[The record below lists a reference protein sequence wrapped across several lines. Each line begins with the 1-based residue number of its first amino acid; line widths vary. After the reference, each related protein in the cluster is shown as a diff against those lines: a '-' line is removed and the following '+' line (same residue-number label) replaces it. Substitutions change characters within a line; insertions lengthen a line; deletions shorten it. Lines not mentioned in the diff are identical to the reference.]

1 METHRYSRGEFE
13 ESRVAFV
20 RVAKSNEI
28 AMGTIQEFQVAGKTI
43 AVANVAGKFYAINN
57 TCLHRGG
64 PLGQGSLQGTVVTCP
79 WHGWS
84 FDVTSG
90 KLSHNQAAGVPC
102 YPVELRGD
110 ELFVMVDSR
119 E

>member
-1 METHRYSRGEFE
+1 M
-13 ESRVAFV
+13 AFV
-20 RVAKSNEI
+20 CVAKATDIAPGQIREI
-28 AMGTIQEFQVAGKTI
+28 RLEEMTI
-43 AVANVAGKFYAINN
+43 ALANVGGQFHAISN

-64 PLGQGSLQGTVVTCP
+64 PLGQGSLQGNVVTCP

-90 KLSHNQAAGVPC
+90 KVTRNQTAGVAC

-110 ELFVMVDSR
+110 DVYVRHQAFPDSSLSSTKQVP
-119 E
+119 

>member
-1 METHRYSRGEFE
+1 M
-13 ESRVAFV
+13 AFV
-20 RVAKSNEI
+20 CVAKATDI
-28 AMGTIQEFQVAGKTI
+28 APGQIRELQVQQITI
-43 AVANVAGKFYAINN
+43 AVANVGGQFHAISN

-64 PLGQGSLQGTVVTCP
+64 PLGQGSLQGHVVTCP

-90 KLSHNQAAGVPC
+90 KVNSNQAVGVAC

-110 ELFVMVDSR
+110 DVYVDTAVPR
-119 E
+119 